1 MNPGEYIGKDGRT
14 YRWVHEY
21 LSDDSGS
28 GYDHQVF
35 TCHWETEWI
44 APEDWPAAKAAL
56 DALIEA
62 EKEAEE
68 WVEINPHWRVNREGR
83 WQYRQCEGLTS
94 WFDKDPAYPTDE
106 AYRKG
111 REVALAEYEALRE
124 QEAEKAKTRKLE
136 FQVGLEKALASLYCR
151 STNHAVCVAELCDEY
166 LDRTGAALGRVR
178 DIAKRV
184 QL

>member
-1 MNPGEYIGKDGRT
+1 MTQPGTYTGADGRE
-14 YRWVHEY
+14 YRWM
-21 LSDDSGS
+21 LSVDGNSHYHVNAAGR
-28 GYDHQVF
+28 GENIH
-35 TCHWETEWI
+35 
-44 APEDWPAAKAAL
+44 DWPAAKAAL